1 MSDISRESMNYI
13 LQEIKQINF
22 GQLTLVA
29 QDRKL
34 VQVERFEKIRLKD
47 GVPVQA
53 GPTAGRGRV
62 AVAPAGQEGR
72 RLEDVINKEFAKLA
86 YGRLNIIIQAGG
98 VIQLEKTEQQRFTG
112 LYGEG
117 I

>member
-1 MSDISRESMNYI
+1 MRYI
-13 LQEIKQINF
+13 LQEIKQIKF
-22 GQLTLVA
+22 GQLSLVA

-47 GVPVQA
+47 GVPVKTGSAA
-53 GPTAGRGRV
+53 GKVESSGERPSG
-62 AVAPAGQEGR
+62 
-72 RLEDVINKEFAKLA
+72 RLEEVISREFAKLA
-86 YGRLNIIIQAGG
+86 YGRLNIIIQGG
-98 VIQLEKTEQQRFTG
+98 SVIQMEKTEQQRFTG